1 MIERVIPVVAE
12 VMGVPVHQV
21 DAASSAKTVESW
33 DSLRHMN
40 LIVALEDTFDVRLD
54 EDVFARLYDVASIA
68 REIERAQSP
77 S

>member
-1 MIERVIPVVAE
+1 MIEHVIPVVAE
-12 VMGVPVHQV
+12 VMGVPVQSIG
-21 DAASSAKTVESW
+21 AESSAKTVETW

-54 EDVFARLYDVASIA
+54 EDVFARLDDVASIA
-68 REIERAQSP
+68 REIQRAKSL

>member
-1 MIERVIPVVAE
+1 MIEQVIPVVAE
-12 VMGVPVHQV
+12 VMGVPVQTV
-21 DAASSAKTVESW
+21 FADSSAKTVETW

-54 EDVFARLYDVASIA
+54 EDVFARLHDVASIA
-68 REIERAQSP
+68 REIERAKSP